1 MFFRVPY
8 CYLFEGE
15 GDSSGLLWPADCT
28 ALARVP
34 HEARRE
40 RKRSDEFGRK
50 ITSFFRSSQRFRDK
64 KGVRGLRSC
73 EKGA

>member
-1 MFFRVPY
+1 MFFRVQY

-15 GDSSGLLWPADCT
+15 GDSSGLLWLADCT

-50 ITSFFRSSQRFRDK
+50 FTSFFRSSQRFSDK
-64 KGVRGLRSC
+64 KGVRWQRSN
-73 EKGA
+73 EKKA